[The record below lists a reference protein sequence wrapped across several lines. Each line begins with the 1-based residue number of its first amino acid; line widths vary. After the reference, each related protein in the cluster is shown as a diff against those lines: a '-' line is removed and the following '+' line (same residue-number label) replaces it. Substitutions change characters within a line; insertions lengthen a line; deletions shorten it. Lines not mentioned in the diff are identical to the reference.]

1 MTEQAVSLVEGIFDN
16 YLKENPDDLVDKLLA
31 SHPEIFA
38 GLADGTGVKFFD
50 TKNTADVLTE
60 KIGLVPID
68 MIPKPPEDAAEKI
81 SQDVGVVPIA
91 AQLYPIGWRDVPYF
105 PGGGV
110 GGGGAGQFGA
120 MYFHAN
126 GLPEVPFDGYH
137 AILHK
142 GERVVPARAMSN
154 TRNYN
159 SNLYVENM
167 VMNNGQDAEGLAQR
181 VAAAQ
186 QWTNRGFGS

>member
-1 MTEQAVSLVEGIFDN
+1 MTEQAVSLVEGIFEN

-60 KIGLVPID
+60 KIGLVPLTVE
-68 MIPKPPEDAAEKI
+68 PKPEENAAGKI

-91 AQLYPIGWRDVPYF
+91 AELIPF
-105 PGGGV
+105 GGRWINPSFTGGA
-110 GGGGAGQFGA
+110 GGGGGGRFGDLE
-120 MYFHAN
+120 FHAN
-126 GLPEVPFDGYH
+126 GMPYVPFDGYH

-142 GERVVPARAMSN
+142 GERVVTAREVNNS
-154 TRNYN
+154 RNFS

-167 VMNNGQDAEGLAQR
+167 NMNGASAEGLAATM
-181 VAAAQ
+181 AAAQ
-186 QWTNRGFGS
+186 RRMMRGYGS